1 MLAHDNRSIGG
12 TIMNVAVTD
21 IAIIGGADG
30 PTAIYIASSI
40 NWVWFAAVVVLVVA
54 AILFIV
60 IKKRKK

>member
-1 MLAHDNRSIGG
+1 
-12 TIMNVAVTD
+12 MNVAVTD

-40 NWVWFAAVVVLVVA
+40 SWVWFAAVVVLVVV

-60 IKKRKK
+60 IKKRMK